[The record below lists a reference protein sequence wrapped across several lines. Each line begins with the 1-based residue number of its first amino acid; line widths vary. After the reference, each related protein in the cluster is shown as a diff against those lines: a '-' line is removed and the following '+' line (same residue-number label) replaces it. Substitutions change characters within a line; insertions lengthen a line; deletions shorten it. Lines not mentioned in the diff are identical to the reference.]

1 MSLEPSNEIPPIVL
15 GVYSLLAVSAFPV
28 QVPADNAA
36 STDSELLLFLKVT
49 LVSSYPAVTVCIR
62 WITMTC
68 WSFISQRKQILPLR
82 ARICRRMRM
91 SAVSESSV

>member
-36 STDSELLLFLKVT
+36 STESELLSFLKVT
-49 LVSSYPAVTVCIR
+49 LVLSYPAVTAVFSPVVLNLRSFLTPLSSNSLYIR
-62 WITMTC
+62 Y
-68 WSFISQRKQILPLR
+68 
-82 ARICRRMRM
+82 
-91 SAVSESSV
+91 